1 MKLGPL
7 VLIGGFRTGEH
18 GEQRC
23 AAFIDFVAL
32 EIELDFHS
40 NPPASDQIPRRARS
54 TDCKRACVSER
65 IARGTTETGL
75 AGLRPPPECAGERR
89 AASSFPDS
97 FAIVERCPRA

>member
-40 NPPASDQIPRRARS
+40 NSPASEIDRLQACLRFGTNRPRHDGDRFGWTASTTRMRGRASGRFI
-54 TDCKRACVSER
+54 VS
-65 IARGTTETGL
+65 G
-75 AGLRPPPECAGERR
+75 
-89 AASSFPDS
+89 
-97 FAIVERCPRA
+97 